1 MQVRALAERAHVCID
16 GATIIEPTAV
26 LKDAPTPW
34 AERMVEALYTA
45 RKAKGMT
52 REQARELLRKD
63 EAYFGDIP

>member
-1 MQVRALAERAHVCID
+1 MRALAERAHVCID